1 MDSSLDKLVIIH
13 HAEPSTV
20 LSTRVFS
27 DVITQLLD
35 CPPFAAHSTP
45 KYVIIHIYTK
55 EKVVTSG
62 QMSCEYGNC

>member
-13 HAEPSTV
+13 HAELSTV

-35 CPPFAAHSTP
+35 CSKAVHPSLHTLPLN
-45 KYVIIHIYTK
+45 
-55 EKVVTSG
+55 
-62 QMSCEYGNC
+62 M